1 MRMAKGLTASVVFQ
15 AQSLN
20 YDEGIANISV
30 LKKLTRGDGTLLT
43 FASRQAIRYD
53 IVRLGHEMYNWNL
66 QVVDKS
72 KGTVQFRDDM
82 SIKDSV
88 EMDLFGY
95 MKTAKK
101 SDSDAGGANT
111 RPAVVR
117 LSHAI
122 SLEPYRSDTE
132 FLTNKGLAD
141 RIGEHPNIANIEQHL
156 SFYTY
161 TFTIDLD
168 KVGID
173 HSMVLDNKERA
184 ERVNQFLEVVK
195 MLNRNIRGRQE
206 NLSPVFII
214 GGIYDLS
221 SPFFLGRIGLNAK
234 GGVYYIQE
242 DRLNSVLQMTVCD
255 TKIVDN
261 TYAGIADGYFA
272 NDFRI
277 KEMLGNK
284 AISVEGFINT
294 MKDKVNEFYGASS
307 I

>member
-1 MRMAKGLTASVVFQ
+1 MSKGLTASAILQ

-43 FASRQAIRYD
+43 FVSRQALRYD
-53 IVRLGHEMYNWNL
+53 IVRLGHDMYDWNL
-66 QVVDKS
+66 QVVK
-72 KGTVQFRDDM
+72 KKNKTPVQFRDDM

-95 MKTAKK
+95 MKTSKK
-101 SDSDAGGANT
+101 GDSDAGGANT

-117 LSHAI
+117 LSNAI

-132 FLTNKGLAD
+132 FLTDKGLAD
-141 RIGEHPNIANIEQHL
+141 RIGVNPDIANIEQHL

-168 KVGID
+168 KVGVDGNIQ
-173 HSMVLDNKERA
+173 LDNKERA
-184 ERVNQFLEVVK
+184 ERVNQFLDIVK
-195 MLNRNIRGRQE
+195 VLNRNIRGRQE

-214 GGIYDLS
+214 GGIYDLP
-221 SPFFLGRIGLNAK
+221 SPFFLGKIGLNAK
-234 GGVYYIQE
+234 NGAYYIQE
-242 DRLNSVLQMTVCD
+242 DKLNSALEMTVCG
-255 TKIVDN
+255 TKICDN
-261 TYAGIADGYFA
+261 TYAGIAGGYFA

-277 KEMLGNK
+277 KEMLGERV
-284 AISVEGFINT
+284 ISVENFIKN
-294 MKDKVNEFYGASS
+294 MRDKVNEYYGVSG

>member
-1 MRMAKGLTASVVFQ
+1 MAKGFTASVVFQ

-43 FASRQAIRYD
+43 FASRQALRYD
-53 IVRLGHEMYNWNL
+53 IVRLGHDMYDWNL

-82 SIKDSV
+82 SIRDSV

-95 MKTAKK
+95 MKTSKK

-168 KVGID
+168 KVGVDGNIQ
-173 HSMVLDNKERA
+173 LDPEERA
-184 ERVNQFLEVVK
+184 GRVKQFLDIVK
-195 MLNRNIRGRQE
+195 ILNRNIRGRQE

-214 GGIYDLS
+214 GGIYDLP
-221 SPFFLGRIGLNAK
+221 SPFFLGKIGLNAK
-234 GGVYYIQE
+234 SGAYYIQE
-242 DRLNSVLQMTVCD
+242 ERLNSALEMTVCD
-255 TKIVDN
+255 VKICDN
-261 TYAGIADGYFA
+261 TYAGIAGGYFA
-272 NDFRI
+272 NDFKI
-277 KEMLGNK
+277 KEMLGERVT
-284 AISVEGFINT
+284 SVENFIKS
-294 MKDKVNEFYGASS
+294 MKDKINDYYGVSG